1 MYIVRCTL
9 YSIVCII
16 LSMFQTRSFLCFV
29 LTSTHIHLHT
39 TYTIKIYC
47 LIVIILPY
55 HHYIWALSIQRIN
68 ACLRCNETEMK
79 LREKSISFKCY
90 YIIENTHTHAIPPKT
105 LSFILR
111 NGISNIFLSFHI
123 PSVLRYCLMNYKLC
137 LLVLNSIC
145 CCHVI
150 IPPDM

>member
-1 MYIVRCTL
+1 MSSKCILYNVHCIPFYVLYCPRIKLGAFYVLYIHSYTPTHTHNQNLSPYCYNFAISSL
-9 YSIVCII
+9 Y
-16 LSMFQTRSFLCFV
+16 M
-29 LTSTHIHLHT
+29 
-39 TYTIKIYC
+39 
-47 LIVIILPY
+47 
-55 HHYIWALSIQRIN
+55 SIQRIN

-90 YIIENTHTHAIPPKT
+90 YIIETHTHAISPKT